1 MDYTFLALFMQFTV
15 LVLHNRRLMVHN
27 YPSPYH
33 ITTSLG
39 GGKCKKPQYIVVVRA
54 DTSIYATQS
63 SLTQQHSW
71 WLRNRQSE
79 EEYLTLRQA
88 HGST

>member
-1 MDYTFLALFMQFTV
+1 MHFYLPFL
-15 LVLHNRRLMVHN
+15 HKRINSPYI
-27 YPSPYH
+27 YPSPYPP
-33 ITTSLG
+33 TTTLG